1 MKADTITKDFLSDTT
16 VFADVFNYYI
26 YNGQQTILP
35 QQLTERD
42 TTEIV
47 IPYGIDGAAVPIQKF
62 RDVQNLCTIKTDGIF
77 RLYSSWCGST
87 VRHSICNAC

>member
-42 TTEIV
+42 TTGIV
-47 IPYGIDGAAVPIQKF
+47 IPYGIDGAAAGF
-62 RDVQNLCTIKTDGIF
+62 RGCHDVYCP
-77 RLYSSWCGST
+77 
-87 VRHSICNAC
+87 